1 MRKFVDRDKELK
13 TLEDQ
18 YKRKEASLV
27 ILYGRRRVGKTSL
40 CMKFAA
46 DKNAI
51 YFLATEES
59 EAQNRRQ
66 FKELAAEYINNELLK
81 NASVDNWAD
90 IFREIVRAK
99 TDRKKVIILDEFQ
112 YLGKADP
119 AFPSVFQKIWD
130 ELLKKENIMVI
141 LCGSLIHMME
151 EQTLNYGS
159 PLYGRRTAQIKLK
172 QIPFKYYNEFY
183 PERAERELLQFYSV
197 TGGIPKYVE
206 LFEDNSDIYD
216 AIRQNILNTSGF
228 LYDEPNFLLQK
239 EVYEIGSYFSIIKT
253 IAAGNRKLSKIAGT
267 LETAQSKITRY
278 LKTLTDLDII
288 YRDVPVTEESPEK
301 SKRGLY
307 RIKDNFLLFWFKF
320 IFPNIGYIESGN
332 SEIVMK
338 KIRQNFIDNH
348 VSFVYEDVCR
358 EKLWQY
364 SADGYWPFYITRAGR
379 WWNNKDTEIDLV
391 AVDDEN
397 KNIIFGECKYW
408 KGPVGL
414 NVLEALKKKAENVE
428 WNKEERTE
436 YFVLFSINGF
446 TPELE
451 EAAKTEKNILLFS

>member
-1 MRKFVDRDKELK
+1 MQKFVDREKELK

-18 YKRKEASLV
+18 YKKTGSSLV

-40 CMKFAA
+40 CMKFVE
-46 DKNAI
+46 DKNAL

-59 EAQNRRQ
+59 ETQNRRQ
-66 FKELAAEYINNELLK
+66 FKELAADYINSELLK
-81 NASVDNWAD
+81 NASVDNWID
-90 IFREIVRAK
+90 IFREISRAESGQ
-99 TDRKKVIILDEFQ
+99 KKVIILDEFQ
-112 YLGKADP
+112 YLGKANP

-172 QIPFKYYNEFY
+172 QIPFKYYSGFY
-183 PERAERELLQFYSV
+183 PERSEKELIQLYSV
-197 TGGIPKYVE
+197 TGGVPKYAE
-206 LFEDNSDIYD
+206 LFESSKDIYS
-216 AIRQNILNTSGF
+216 AIQDNILNTSGF

-253 IAAGNRKLSKIAGT
+253 IAAGNSKLSKIAGT

-278 LKTLTDLDII
+278 LKTLIDLDIL
-288 YRDVPVTEESPEK
+288 YRDVPVTEDAPEK

-307 RIKDNFLLFWFKF
+307 RIKDNFLRFWFKF

-348 VSFVYEDVCR
+348 VSFVYEDICL

-364 SADGYWPFYITRAGR
+364 SADGYWPFYITRSGR
-379 WWNNKDTEIDLV
+379 WWNNKDAEIDLM

-408 KGPVGL
+408 KGPVGI
-414 NVLEALKKKAENVE
+414 NVFEGLRKKAAFVD
-428 WNKEERTE
+428 WNNAERTE
-436 YFVLFSINGF
+436 YFVLFSVNGF

-451 EAAKTEKNILLFS
+451 EIAKSNEKLMLFS